1 MRRTIHHRNNFLAF
15 SLAADGVSCHTKNQT
30 NKLPTLSSQSS
41 AQSSKRIIM
50 SFVPVPG
57 YATTMRCVRQGTGA
71 VVAKGD
77 SVTVHAK
84 GVVRETDKTFWS
96 TKDPGQKPFT
106 YTAGVGGVIT
116 GTRDDDARNV

>member
-1 MRRTIHHRNNFLAF
+1 MSHQTNRTEQTTRRT
-15 SLAADGVSCHTKNQT
+15 
-30 NKLPTLSSQSS
+30 SQSNTR
-41 AQSSKRIIM
+41 AHKPTIKM
-50 SFVPVPG
+50 SFAPVPG

-116 GTRDDDARNV
+116 GTRRRRRA

>member
-1 MRRTIHHRNNFLAF
+1 MA
-15 SLAADGVSCHTKNQT
+15 CHVTSNQPNKQT
-30 NKLPTLSSQSS
+30 NFNAPHSPTLTHTHEPS
-41 AQSSKRIIM
+41 M
-50 SFVPVPG
+50 SFAPVPG

-116 GTRDDDARNV
+116 GTRRRRRASRLRAHHTRFCVTRKR

>member
-1 MRRTIHHRNNFLAF
+1 MACHVTSNQPNRTNNTTPLTIQHAR
-15 SLAADGVSCHTKNQT
+15 AHK
-30 NKLPTLSSQSS
+30 PTI
-41 AQSSKRIIM
+41 KM
-50 SFVPVPG
+50 SFAPVPG

-116 GTRDDDARNV
+116 GTRRRRRA